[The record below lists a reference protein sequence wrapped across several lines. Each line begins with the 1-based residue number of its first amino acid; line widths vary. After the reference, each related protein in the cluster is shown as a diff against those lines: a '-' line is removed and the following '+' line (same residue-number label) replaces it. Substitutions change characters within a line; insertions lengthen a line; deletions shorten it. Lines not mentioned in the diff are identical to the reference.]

1 MKRRITAL
9 CLSIIIL
16 LTFASCTKSQ
26 TVMTVSGQEIPKGV
40 FTYYLDKVA
49 ANPELYGIEEVTK
62 ENIISGAKTEC
73 QKYGAAISFM
83 NENGIILSTQRKQ
96 SVALETENLW
106 NLYAAYYNEI
116 GVSKSDLTKV
126 ITHEYTMEQ
135 ILDYYYGTD
144 GKKPVSDDSLKEKF
158 TELYVGFKAVEGD
171 LTKVSDKGETVSLTD
186 SEKSDLKKKFSNYAA
201 EINSGDRSIDEVN
214 ISYNDSI
221 GLFVTENLETVL
233 IKDGDPMYS
242 SDFFSKVKEI
252 SHGKAAVI
260 ESGSSLYLVERQTIA
275 GDEQEFFSQYR
286 SLVLEEMK
294 MPTIE
299 KKINKLAN
307 AAETEAKERKLKKI
321 YDTVEEVRAQRVPT
335 TTGETTNKR

>member
-9 CLSIIIL
+9 CLSIIML
-16 LTFASCTKSQ
+16 LCFASCGKNQ
-26 TVMTVSGQEIPKGV
+26 TVMTVSGQEIPEGV

-49 ANPELYGIEEVTK
+49 ANPELYEVEEVTK
-62 ENIISGAKTEC
+62 DNIIAAAENEC
-73 QKYGAAISFM
+73 RKYAAAICFM
-83 NENGIILSTQRKQ
+83 NENGILLSTQRKQ
-96 SVALETENLW
+96 SVALETESLW
-106 NLYAAYYNEI
+106 NLYSAYYNEI
-116 GVSKSDLTKV
+116 GVSKPDLTKV

-144 GKKPVSDDSLKEKF
+144 GKKSVSDDSLKEKF
-158 TELYVGFKAVEGD
+158 TELYVGFKAVEGE
-171 LTKVSDKGETVSLTD
+171 LTRVSDKGETVSLTD
-186 SEKSDLKKKFSNYAA
+186 SEKSSLKKKFSSYAA
-201 EINSGDRSIDEVN
+201 DINSGDSTIDEVN

-221 GLFVTENLETVL
+221 GLIVTESLETVL
-233 IKDGDPMYS
+233 IKEGDPMFS
-242 SDFFSKVKEI
+242 GDFFEKVKDI

-299 KKINKLAN
+299 KKIKKLAN
-307 AAETEAKERKLKKI
+307 EAETETKQRKLKKI
-321 YDTVEEVRAQRVPT
+321 FDKVEEVRAQRVPT
-335 TTGETTNKR
+335 TTQDATGE

>member
-9 CLSIIIL
+9 CLSIIML
-16 LTFASCTKSQ
+16 LTFVSCGKSQ
-26 TVMTVSGQEIPKGV
+26 TVMTVSGQEIKEGV

-49 ANPELYGIEEVTK
+49 ASPELYGIEEATK
-62 ENIISGAKTEC
+62 ESIISEAKNEC

-83 NENGIILSTQRKQ
+83 NEKGILLSTQRKQ

-106 NLYAAYYNEI
+106 NLYSAYYNEI

-126 ITHEYTMEQ
+126 ITHEYTMDQ
-135 ILDYYYGTD
+135 ILEYYYGTD

-186 SEKSDLKKKFSNYAA
+186 SEKSDLKKKFTSYAVD
-201 EINSGDRSIDEVN
+201 INSGDSTIDEAN

-221 GLFVTENLETVL
+221 GLIVTESLETVL
-233 IKDGDPMYS
+233 IKEGDPMFS
-242 SDFFSKVKEI
+242 GDFFSKVKEI

-299 KKINKLAN
+299 KKIKKLAN
-307 AAETEAKERKLKKI
+307 AAETEVKERKLKKI
-321 YDTVEEVRAQRVPT
+321 YNKVEEVRAQRVPT
-335 TTGETTNKR
+335 TTSK